1 MFNIID
7 TISVPANEAPKGKIP
22 ELDIAQPE
30 EEEKEEEFPTVPI
43 EKISRTLMFQEGN
56 ASTAPTHSPR
66 MFYEQLVVKDSGSVR
81 KLWVW
86 SAKDANWRYTI
97 LT

>member
-1 MFNIID
+1 MENIID
-7 TISVPANEAPKGKIP
+7 TISVPADEAPKGKIP
-22 ELDIAQPE
+22 ELAITEPE
-30 EEEKEEEFPTVPI
+30 EKEGEEEFPTVPI

-56 ASTAPTHSPR
+56 ASVAPTHSPR

-86 SAKDANWRYTI
+86 SAKDGNWRFTT